1 MRVLTDEQIINLS
14 KYKHFSEKTSYEYW
28 LKDGI
33 CAWGERQFPSFL
45 SANSVTIIGTTPL
58 QISILLMFMFYGT
71 NIDHEKPV
79 PGWILITSGLSL
91 LWFTLV
97 DIMDGNRARRLKCGS
112 PLGRLIDEGGDCI
125 TMSNYCALF
134 AYACQFQHPLFE
146 VIIFS
151 LNFIFFM
158 MELKFTITKKLVM

>member
-1 MRVLTDEQIINLS
+1 
-14 KYKHFSEKTSYEYW
+14 
-28 LKDGI
+28 
-33 CAWGERQFPSFL
+33 
-45 SANSVTIIGTTPL
+45 
-58 QISILLMFMFYGT
+58 MFIFYGT
-71 NIDHEKPV
+71 NIDHNRPV
-79 PGWILITSGLSL
+79 PGWILITSGISL

-112 PLGRLIDEGGDCI
+112 PLGRLIDEGGDTI

-134 AYACQFQHPLFE
+134 AYAVQFQHPIFE

-158 MELKFTITKKLVM
+158 MELKFTITGKLVM